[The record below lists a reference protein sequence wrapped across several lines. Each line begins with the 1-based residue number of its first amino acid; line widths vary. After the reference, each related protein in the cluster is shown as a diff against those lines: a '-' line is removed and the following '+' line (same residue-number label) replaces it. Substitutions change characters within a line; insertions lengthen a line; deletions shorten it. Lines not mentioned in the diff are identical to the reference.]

1 MEDNKLILALGL
13 SVLFVLLSKL
23 VSSAMKPR
31 LNLPPGPWTLPLIG
45 SLHHLV
51 MKSPQ
56 IHRSLRAL
64 SEKHGPIMQLWMGE
78 VPAVVVSSPAVAEEV
93 LKHQD
98 LRFADR
104 HLTATIEEVSFGGRD
119 VTFAP
124 YSERWRHLR
133 KICMQELLTAARVR
147 SFQGVRER
155 EVARLVRELAADA
168 GAGGDAGVNLNER
181 ISKLANDIVMVS
193 SVGGRC
199 SHRDEFLDA
208 LEVAKKQITWL
219 SVADLFPSSKLARM
233 VAVAPRKGLASRKR
247 MELVIRR
254 IIQERKDQLMDD
266 SAAGAGEAAA
276 GKDCFLDVLLR
287 LQKEGGTPVPVTDEI
302 IVVLLFDM
310 FTGASET
317 SPTVLIWIL
326 AELMRCPRVMAKAQ
340 AEVRQAAVGKTR
352 ITENDIVGLSYLKMV
367 IKEALRLHSP
377 APLLNPRKCR
387 ETTQVIGYDI
397 PKGTSVFVN
406 MWAICRDPNYWEDP
420 EEFKPERFENN
431 CVDFKGNNFEFLP
444 FGSGRRICPGINLG
458 LANLELALAS
468 LLYHFDWKLPNEML
482 PKDLDMQETPGIVAA
497 KLTTLNMCPV
507 TQIAPSSA
515 EDAS

>member
-1 MEDNKLILALGL
+1 
-13 SVLFVLLSKL
+13 LSKL

-51 MKSPQ
+51 MTKSPQ
-56 IHRSLRAL
+56 THRSLRAL

-104 HLTATIEEVSFGGRD
+104 LFFGGRD
-119 VTFAP
+119 VIFGP

-247 MELVIRR
+247 
-254 IIQERKDQLMDD
+254 
-266 SAAGAGEAAA
+266 
-276 GKDCFLDVLLR
+276 
-287 LQKEGGTPVPVTDEI
+287 
-302 IVVLLFDM
+302 
-310 FTGASET
+310 
-317 SPTVLIWIL
+317 
-326 AELMRCPRVMAKAQ
+326 
-340 AEVRQAAVGKTR
+340 
-352 ITENDIVGLSYLKMV
+352 
-367 IKEALRLHSP
+367 
-377 APLLNPRKCR
+377 
-387 ETTQVIGYDI
+387 
-397 PKGTSVFVN
+397 
-406 MWAICRDPNYWEDP
+406 
-420 EEFKPERFENN
+420 
-431 CVDFKGNNFEFLP
+431 
-444 FGSGRRICPGINLG
+444 
-458 LANLELALAS
+458 
-468 LLYHFDWKLPNEML
+468 
-482 PKDLDMQETPGIVAA
+482 
-497 KLTTLNMCPV
+497 
-507 TQIAPSSA
+507 
-515 EDAS
+515 

>member
-1 MEDNKLILALGL
+1 MEDKLILALCL
-13 SVLFVLLSKL
+13 SALFIVVLSKL
-23 VSSAMKPR
+23 VSSATKPR

-51 MKSPQ
+51 MTKSPQ
-56 IHRSLRAL
+56 THRSLRAL

-78 VPAVVVSSPAVAEEV
+78 VPAVVVSSPAVAEE
-93 LKHQD
+93 
-98 LRFADR
+98 
-104 HLTATIEEVSFGGRD
+104 G
-119 VTFAP
+119 
-124 YSERWRHLR
+124 
-133 KICMQELLTAARVR
+133 
-147 SFQGVRER
+147 
-155 EVARLVRELAADA
+155 EVARLVRELAAADA
-168 GAGGDAGVNLNER
+168 GAAAGVNLNER

-302 IVVLLFDM
+302 IVDM
-310 FTGASET
+310 ISGASET
-317 SPTVLIWIL
+317 SPTVLIWTL
-326 AELMRCPRVMAKAQ
+326 AELMRNPRIMAKAQ
-340 AEVRQAAVGKTR
+340 AEVRQAVAGKTT
-352 ITENDIVGLSYLKMV
+352 ITEDDIVGLSYLKMV
-367 IKEALRLHSP
+367 IKETLRLHPP

-387 ETTQVIGYDI
+387 ETSQVMGYDI

-406 MWAICRDPNYWEDP
+406 MWAICRDSRYWEDP
-420 EEFKPERFENN
+420 EEYKPERFENN
-431 CVDFKGNNFEFLP
+431 SVDYKGNNFEFLP

-458 LANLELALAS
+458 VANLELPLAS
-468 LLYHFDWKLPNEML
+468 LLYHFDWKLPNGMA
-482 PKDLDMQETPGIVAA
+482 PKDLDMHETSGMVAA
-497 KLTTLNMCPV
+497 KLITLNMCPI
-507 TQIAPSSA
+507 THIAPSSA
-515 EDAS
+515 

>member
-1 MEDNKLILALGL
+1 MEDKLILALCL
-13 SVLFVLLSKL
+13 SALFVVVLSKL

-51 MKSPQ
+51 MTKSPQ
-56 IHRSLRAL
+56 THRSLRAL

-104 HLTATIEEVSFGGRD
+104 HLTATTEEVFFGGRD
-119 VTFAP
+119 VIFGP

-310 FTGASET
+310 ISGASET
-317 SPTVLIWIL
+317 SPIVLIWTL
-326 AELMRCPRVMAKAQ
+326 AELMRNPRIMAKAQ
-340 AEVRQAAVGKTR
+340 AEVRQAVAGKTT
-352 ITENDIVGLSYLKMV
+352 ITEDDIVGLSYLKMV
-367 IKEALRLHSP
+367 IKETLRLHPP

-387 ETTQVIGYDI
+387 ETSQVMGYDI

-406 MWAICRDPNYWEDP
+406 MWAICRDSRYWEDP
-420 EEFKPERFENN
+420 EEYEPERFENN
-431 CVDFKGNNFEFLP
+431 TVDYKGNNFEFLP

-458 LANLELALAS
+458 VANLELPLAS
-468 LLYHFDWKLPNEML
+468 LLYHFDWKLPNGMA
-482 PKDLDMQETPGIVAA
+482 PKDLDMHETSGMVAA
-497 KLTTLNMCPV
+497 KLITLNMCPI
-507 TQIAPSSA
+507 THIAPSSA
-515 EDAS
+515 